1 MDIWASSSLDR
12 EYMYDQVA
20 TPRRRDGDD
29 NDAKGLAP
37 ALEKDKELERKK
49 SRSPSAERGGSQKNL
64 KQIISALSVLKQLA
78 DQQH

>member
-1 MDIWASSSLDR
+1 MGIWASSSLDR
-12 EYMYDQVA
+12 EYMYNQVA
-20 TPRRRDGDD
+20 TPRRRGGDD

-49 SRSPSAERGGSQKNL
+49 GRSPSAERGGSQK